1 MWMAAAKEPRRP
13 ATLCEELSKAHFGR
27 YAQTQ
32 SRSSELYNYNVLP
45 DNIDHEDNIFEKRYF
60 VFVIKVK

>member
-1 MWMAAAKEPRRP
+1 MAAVNEQRRP
-13 ATLCEELSKAHFGR
+13 ATVCEELSKAHFGR

-32 SRSSELYNYNVLP
+32 SRSSELGNYNVLP
-45 DNIDHEDNIFEKRYF
+45 DIDHEDNIFEKRYF

>member
-1 MWMAAAKEPRRP
+1 MAAAKEPRRP
-13 ATLCEELSKAHFGR
+13 ATVCEELSNAHFGR

-32 SRSSELYNYNVLP
+32 SRSSKRDNYYVLQ
-45 DNIDHEDNIFEKRYF
+45 DSINHEDDIFEKRYF